1 MILTTNNLF
10 RLKTLTRISFLFT
23 LYNSSLVGNSASS
36 FLAIYYPVGCREFC
50 LFYVISLSYIT
61 IFFVFPL
68 KRNQCDC
75 IFSTMTTLQS
85 VITSSGYHYKRAS
98 QVSKWLQAANNTKL
112 HRKLKVIVSTQY
124 SPRQIINA
132 NEQLM
137 MICIC
142 DQVLATVKIQ
152 MPLKC
157 LRLIIRVSRILR
169 NLQTT

>member
-50 LFYVISLSYIT
+50 PFYVISLSYIT
-61 IFFVFPL
+61 IFFVFSL

-75 IFSTMTTLQS
+75 IFSTMTTFQS

-142 DQVLATVKIQ
+142 DQVLANDD
-152 MPLKC
+152 LH
-157 LRLIIRVSRILR
+157 L
-169 NLQTT
+169 